1 MADTYSKL
9 LGLSDTYSPPSE
21 SGNAKLAQKPIS
33 QERKVPLQA
42 NQQTSKKVK
51 KQIPQVTLSQ
61 TNENTHTPVS
71 TPRIDKNLDTSL
83 LNTKEKTKYG
93 TYLADESIEKIR
105 ICAIQTKRDDHQV
118 VQEAINQYFERLGK

>member
-51 KQIPQVTLSQ
+51 KQIPQVALSQ
-61 TNENTHTPVS
+61 TNENTHS
-71 TPRIDKNLDTSL
+71 CIHSAYR
-83 LNTKEKTKYG
+83 
-93 TYLADESIEKIR
+93 
-105 ICAIQTKRDDHQV
+105 
-118 VQEAINQYFERLGK
+118 